1 MDLGIA
7 GRVALVTGASKGI
20 GLGIAEAL
28 VAEGVRVAV
37 SSRSDVRIKAAAEAI
52 DAHPFVHDNMAIDD
66 IPQLVEAV
74 EREVGPIDILVA
86 NTGGPPVGATPLSFT
101 SEQWETAYR
110 ELMLAPLGLIS
121 AVAPG
126 MQERGFGRIL
136 AVAATGVREPVP
148 PLALSTAHKSGLLT
162 AFKSLAR
169 QVAPDGVTVNS
180 ILPGL
185 VGTQRLIDLFGSLE
199 AADQAVADQVPVRRL
214 GKVEEI
220 ASTAAYLCSQPAS
233 YITGT
238 AVIVDGGL
246 THGV

>member
-37 SSRSDVRIKAAAEAI
+37 SSRSDVRIKAAAESI
-52 DAHPFVHDNMAIDD
+52 DAHPFVHDNMVIDD
-66 IPQLVEAV
+66 VPHLVEAV

-101 SEQWETAYR
+101 REQWESAYR
-110 ELMLAPLGLIS
+110 ELMLAPLRLIS

-126 MQERGFGRIL
+126 MQERGFGRII

-220 ASTAAYLCSQPAS
+220 ASTAAFLCSQRAS